1 MQLSI
6 VIRPDHE
13 DGGFIA
19 ECLEIPGCLS
29 QGDTIEETLAN
40 VKEAAEGCL
49 LSMLEHGDPLPTGEA
64 VFATIPVEVP
74 A

>member
-19 ECLEIPGCLS
+19 ECLDLPGCLS
-29 QGDTIEETLAN
+29 QGNTLEETLAN
-40 VKEAAEGCL
+40 IKEAAEGCL
-49 LSMLEHGDPLPTGEA
+49 LSMAEHGDPLPTGEA
-64 VFATIPVEVP
+64 IFATMPIEVP